1 MVMPAY
7 GQLAEAVT
15 PSPNCSGPSRPTGGE
30 GGKGGMGGCRLA
42 NPAGAAQ
49 GRGGGGG
56 GGAVAEHELGVC
68 MKSIALRACEASH
81 AWCCCTLSS
90 GLVSA
95 AAHKVALRVNGN
107 TQPGMVANQGAHLP

>member
-1 MVMPAY
+1 
-7 GQLAEAVT
+7 
-15 PSPNCSGPSRPTGGE
+15 
-30 GGKGGMGGCRLA
+30 
-42 NPAGAAQ
+42 
-49 GRGGGGG
+49 
-56 GGAVAEHELGVC
+56 